1 MSARFAANGHGLRRT
16 GISGPRFFQE
26 QKQLIFR
33 QMAAAEIY
41 EGHVPRRRRRQLL
54 HYARNIGIGRPE
66 AELLIAQ
73 AEYGTDSV
81 DPPDLTQDDLGQL
94 AGAVSERRAAW
105 SRLAVIVGVIVVA
118 QLVLFRLLSG

>member
-1 MSARFAANGHGLRRT
+1 MSARFASNGHGLRRT
-16 GISGPRFFQE
+16 GISGPRFFQD
-26 QKQLIFR
+26 QKRLIFR
-33 QMAAAEIY
+33 QMAAAEIC
-41 EGHVPRRRRRQLL
+41 EGHLPRRRRRQLL
-54 HYARNIGIGRPE
+54 RYARSIGIGRPE

-73 AEYGTDSV
+73 AEYGTDTV

-105 SRLAVIVGVIVVA
+105 SRLAVIVAVIVVA